1 MKKHVF
7 KKRQS
12 GFTLIELVTVI
23 AILGILA
30 VVAVPNFTDIS
41 GDARANSIKKIAGTL
56 KSANKVNK
64 TTKKALNKGVA
75 IVAGT
80 TCASAADLLLDGG
93 LPSGYTVTGTL
104 GAVVGAET
112 TCTIDDD
119 NSSDTAT
126 FPVNSTE

>member
-1 MKKHVF
+1 M
-7 KKRQS
+7 
-12 GFTLIELVTVI
+12 IELVTVI

-41 GDARANSIKKIAGTL
+41 GDARANAIKKIAKTL
-56 KSANKVNK
+56 TSANKVNK

-80 TCASAADLLLDGG
+80 SCSSAADLLLDGG
-93 LPSGYTVTGTL
+93 TPSGYTISGTL
-104 GAVVGAET
+104 SAVVGDET

-119 NSSDTAT
+119 NSSDTDT
-126 FPVNSTE
+126 FTVNSTE